1 MTHDT
6 PNFEQN
12 HKITWMQNIAI
23 NIINIWPVTHRIF
36 MISLGAYI
44 FWHQSRSMIQRQG
57 NAQAWHAKGIGRKT
71 AFTSD
76 GSRLC
81 WNTKLMDTI
90 GPNTHVCHSPLQTQG
105 WQMANCTHLC
115 HKLQKPTKLSSVQ
128 RMMHFRFQSHFS
140 ATVRAS
146 DFHTFW
152 SFRCLCIIL
161 EPFKWKSSTQQFLT
175 LPSSSSPSLHS
186 LPHPGPGASLG
197 SPKSSKLFVKKKHM
211 IKHPILIGEP
221 PFFWNTPLQKEAEIS
236 LVMDSGLIGQTAE
249 NSTTCEDAG
258 KGINMYTLYAPFIWH
273 IEHVAYLCMY
283 IYIYIYT
290 HAIMCVCACNQEANT
305 TAALRASGV
314 TCTRKTWKTQGH
326 RSIFNSKLPST

>member
-44 FWHQSRSMIQRQG
+44 FLASIAIHDTAPGECASLTCERYW
-57 NAQAWHAKGIGRKT
+57 AQNRFYKWWFKT
-71 AFTSD
+71 LLKYQTD
-76 GSRLC
+76 GYHWS
-81 WNTKLMDTI
+81 
-90 GPNTHVCHSPLQTQG
+90 NTHVCHSPLQTQG

-197 SPKSSKLFVKKKHM
+197 NPKSSKLFVKKKHM

-283 IYIYIYT
+283 IYIYT
-290 HAIMCVCACNQEANT
+290 HAIMCGVCACNQE
-305 TAALRASGV
+305 S
-314 TCTRKTWKTQGH
+314 KHH
-326 RSIFNSKLPST
+326 RSVEGERCYLHKKDMENSRTSVYF